1 MVNKYLNT
9 NNLDC
14 PLPLLKTKLT
24 LADLKSGQILEV
36 TATDPTSW
44 ADFASYAKKYSE
56 RRILA
61 ITPHAEKSYASAT
74 FDELD
79 SFLFGSEDTGLPQ
92 SIVDQ
97 VPSEHCLRI
106 PMMPDN
112 RSLNLSNAASIVTY
126 EAWRQLL
133 FIGDISCQ

>member
-1 MVNKYLNT
+1 M
-9 NNLDC
+9 
-14 PLPLLKTKLT
+14 
-24 LADLKSGQILEV
+24 
-36 TATDPTSW
+36 
-44 ADFASYAKKYSE
+44 KKYSE

-61 ITPHAEKSYASAT
+61 ITPHAAKSYASTT

-97 VPSEHCLRI
+97 VPSENCLRI
-106 PMMPDN
+106 PMMPRN

-133 FIGDISCQ
+133 FIGDVSCQ